1 VKISEVTKIL
11 GAEVLFGENLLD
23 QEITEFA
30 ASNLLSDILTFTK
43 EGYFL
48 LTGLTSPQVV
58 RTAELTGAIAILFVR
73 GKYPPQEAL
82 GLAKSH
88 LIPILRTE
96 KLMFES
102 CKKIVEGLNKVK
114 KDENQLF

>member
-30 ASNLLSDILTFTK
+30 ASDLLSDILTFTK

-73 GKYPPQEAL
+73 RKYPPQEAL

>member
-1 VKISEVTKIL
+1 MKIREVTKIL
-11 GAEVLFGENLLD
+11 DAEVLFGEDFLD
-23 QEITEFA
+23 REVTEFA
-30 ASNLLSDILTFTK
+30 ASDLLSDILTFSK

-48 LTGLTSPQVV
+48 LTGLTSPQVI
-58 RTAELTGAIAILFVR
+58 RTAELTGASAILFVR

-88 LIPILRTE
+88 HIPILRTE

-102 CKKIVEGLNKVK
+102 CKKIVEGLNKEK
-114 KDENQLF
+114 ENENRFF